1 MTLQEK
7 ITDEYIWNASPYL
20 DSKELNQSIDKM
32 IEITEDFTINF
43 TKWKDDN
50 FHKYRDGKYYASTS
64 SKYFDI
70 TKYVGKE
77 KATTYY
83 TLEELMN
90 LYQK

>member
-1 MTLQEK
+1 MILREK
-7 ITDEYIWNASPYL
+7 FKDIIEDAITHDQQY
-20 DSKELNQSIDKM
+20 DSFEQIA
-32 IEITEDFTINF
+32 EDFTTNF

-50 FHKYRDGKYYASTS
+50 FHKYRDGKYYANTS
-64 SKYFDI
+64 SSYFDI

-90 LYQK
+90 LYKKTL